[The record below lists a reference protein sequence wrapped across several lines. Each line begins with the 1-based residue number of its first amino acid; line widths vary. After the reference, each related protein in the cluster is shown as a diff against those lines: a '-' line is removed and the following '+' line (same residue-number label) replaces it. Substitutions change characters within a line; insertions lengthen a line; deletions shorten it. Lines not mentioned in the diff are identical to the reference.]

1 MAGTPTLLTIKG
13 VATHGLTKEMQLLF
27 DRVTAA
33 VRTGAHD
40 PAMRAAVLLSVRA
53 DAGLQ
58 QLVPYLVRFIATDTR
73 TALSPARRDLP
84 RLSALVALTSAMLGN
99 EGLDLEPYLHVL

>member
-1 MAGTPTLLTIKG
+1 
-13 VATHGLTKEMQLLF
+13 
-27 DRVTAA
+27 
-33 VRTGAHD
+33 
-40 PAMRAAVLLSVRA
+40 MRAAVLLSVRS

-58 QLVPYLVRFIATDTR
+58 QLVPYLVRFVAADTK

-84 RLSALVALTSAMLGN
+84 RLSALVALTSAMFGN